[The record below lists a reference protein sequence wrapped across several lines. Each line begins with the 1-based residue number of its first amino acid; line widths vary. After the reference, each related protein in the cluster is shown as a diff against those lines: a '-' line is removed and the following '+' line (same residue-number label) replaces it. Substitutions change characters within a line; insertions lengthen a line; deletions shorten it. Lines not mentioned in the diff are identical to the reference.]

1 MAQASVD
8 SGGQP
13 LGADPRGKAK
23 AWETMMTKIWNWL
36 TAQEDAKVIARRAA
50 THAYV
55 KLLANQTEEQLRRM
69 GLDYLLDREKTP
81 PIPFEYTYLMLAP
94 LLEHLLNRIERLERS
109 VENPPQ

>member
-1 MAQASVD
+1 
-8 SGGQP
+8 
-13 LGADPRGKAK
+13 
-23 AWETMMTKIWNWL
+23 MMTKIWEWL
-36 TAQEDAKVIARRAA
+36 TAREDATVVAKRAE

-81 PIPFEYTYLMLAP
+81 PVPFEYVHLMFAP

-109 VENPPQ
+109 VEKPPQ